1 LSNAR
6 SLEKV
11 RPKVPKELVE
21 ACSNAVADA
30 RELKSAAS
38 FIFKA
43 DGALITKVP
52 PPTHTYHTT
61 TSSIDRAQMGSA
73 KKAKDPN
80 APKRAMSG
88 CGDMWCWRVLCIML
102 IGVCRYT
109 LFVKQV
115 SADIRAATPG
125 LNAVSV
131 MKECGAKWQALS
143 VQQKEEWNNKSKQ

>member
-1 LSNAR
+1 
-6 SLEKV
+6 
-11 RPKVPKELVE
+11 
-21 ACSNAVADA
+21 
-30 RELKSAAS
+30 
-38 FIFKA
+38 
-43 DGALITKVP
+43 
-52 PPTHTYHTT
+52 
-61 TSSIDRAQMGSA
+61 MGSA